1 VGVEQYQEA
10 KALGLDERTANWCGA
25 AQDIAAVCRKA
36 RDYELDHADARLG
49 PSLRLSRIISR
60 AQSPLLLLV
69 RLYWAGNSCR
79 WDGESL
85 HNLGHVT
92 QFFTTP
98 GNSRTGADGVVCQLC
113 GVSCGLLLILGL
125 GSRLTGLVLTVDMLV
140 AYVTADREALLSV
153 FNDPGKFYRAD
164 PYTFLF
170 ASVLVLICGPGW
182 FALDTWIARR
192 CSTQEPVQER
202 PPHPLPRDA
211 A

>member
-1 VGVEQYQEA
+1 MNSTTLTR
-10 KALGLDERTANWCGA
+10 AL
-25 AQDIAAVCRKA
+25 AQAYA
-36 RDYELDHADARLG
+36 LF
-49 PSLRLSRIISR
+49 SRIISR

-69 RLYWAGNSCR
+69 RLYWGWQFVQAG
-79 WDGESL
+79 WGKL

-92 QFFTTP
+92 QFFTTLGIPAP
-98 GNSRTGADGVVCQLC
+98 GPTALF
-113 GVSCGLLLILGL
+113 VSYVEFLGGLLLILGL

-153 FNDPGKFYRAD
+153 FNDPGKFYSAD

-202 PPHPLPRDA
+202 TLHPLPRDDA
-211 A
+211 